1 MMAAGLHRSF
11 AIGVAM
17 LLQRD
22 RAQAPVC
29 SASPRQ
35 PATRARRRNQLC
47 VSRSRGITCSTT
59 ACEYRLQACPS
70 PSRARLDFLARQ
82 ERRARAHPAEPRW
95 RTARGN

>member
-1 MMAAGLHRSF
+1 MAAGLHRSF
-11 AIGVAM
+11 VTGVAM

-47 VSRSRGITCSTT
+47 VSRSRGLH
-59 ACEYRLQACPS
+59 ARPRLVSIDCKLAHRPHAL
-70 PSRARLDFLARQ
+70 ARLDFLARQ